1 VSSGSAT
8 VTTGVVSTPTSISSV
23 NQSSSIQFGFR
34 EVGGSIPFTKTY
46 VGRYS
51 TPRSW
56 IGDGIDLTET
66 LDTNSHDAGL
76 DMQWTVGTAAGDY
89 EFKMEQFVSV
99 VQNSVYGSFNDTSVN
114 FGSNSSVT
122 LTLENGTS
130 SAANDAGF
138 TFNLPSGLYVNNSI
152 TETCAG
158 DTKSISGALNSTSV
172 VVAGVDLNALSSCT
186 ITIPLTGPISNS
198 GYTLNSLNIS
208 GLSGGL
214 NNATGISRLV
224 IVSAT
229 QTAPTFTNF
238 TPNSSIA
245 QSSAY
250 SYTFL
255 AEGSPVPTYSI
266 SSGSLPTGMTLSES
280 GELSGTPTTAGTYTF
295 TVTASNGQSPNAN
308 KSITM
313 SVVDANAP
321 GSPTI
326 NSITGGNQQI
336 TINFTAPSSSGS
348 TSISNYEY
356 STNGGSTWTS
366 LSPSSTSSPIIVTGL
381 TNGASYSVL
390 IKAVNNSG
398 SGSASNSVSVT
409 LGSTSSS
416 GGGSITPTTTPTPIP
431 TITPRPNNLII
442 NPLSPTPPPT
452 PVIPPTLIP
461 GIINGPRQLVVVPI
475 ENLINALRPRV
486 VDIFTTPTPQ
496 PTTAGATPA
505 PSFTNQQALDLLTNT
520 QDKKVVE
527 LPSLV
532 LYNNEFQ
539 PSKLVIVE
547 NTVAQVVSPGGGLLN
562 VEAKDGQDSVP
573 VDNRGRVQMVRSNN
587 VETEGT
593 GMAPNSEFAVYLFS
607 DPILLGIG
615 KTDARGKFFASF
627 PVTNELPIGDHT
639 LQVNGL
645 LPDGRATSVSLPV
658 IVVDT
663 IATAKNQ
670 AMPQTIFVDVN
681 PVDNALRAVYWMLIV
696 LAVMVFLIGAS
707 YRERFFALVRRRKDD
722 EESVQPAL

>member
-1 VSSGSAT
+1 
-8 VTTGVVSTPTSISSV
+8 
-23 NQSSSIQFGFR
+23 
-34 EVGGSIPFTKTY
+34 
-46 VGRYS
+46 
-51 TPRSW
+51 
-56 IGDGIDLTET
+56 
-66 LDTNSHDAGL
+66 
-76 DMQWTVGTAAGDY
+76 
-89 EFKMEQFVSV
+89 
-99 VQNSVYGSFNDTSVN
+99 
-114 FGSNSSVT
+114 
-122 LTLENGTS
+122 
-130 SAANDAGF
+130 
-138 TFNLPSGLYVNNSI
+138 
-152 TETCAG
+152 
-158 DTKSISGALNSTSV
+158 
-172 VVAGVDLNALSSCT
+172 
-186 ITIPLTGPISNS
+186 
-198 GYTLNSLNIS
+198 
-208 GLSGGL
+208 
-214 NNATGISRLV
+214 
-224 IVSAT
+224 
-229 QTAPTFTNF
+229 
-238 TPNSSIA
+238 
-245 QSSAY
+245 
-250 SYTFL
+250 
-255 AEGSPVPTYSI
+255 
-266 SSGSLPTGMTLSES
+266 
-280 GELSGTPTTAGTYTF
+280 
-295 TVTASNGQSPNAN
+295 
-308 KSITM
+308 
-313 SVVDANAP
+313 
-321 GSPTI
+321 
-326 NSITGGNQQI
+326 
-336 TINFTAPSSSGS
+336 
-348 TSISNYEY
+348 
-356 STNGGSTWTS
+356 
-366 LSPSSTSSPIIVTGL
+366 
-381 TNGASYSVL
+381 
-390 IKAVNNSG
+390 
-398 SGSASNSVSVT
+398 
-409 LGSTSSS
+409 
-416 GGGSITPTTTPTPIP
+416 
-431 TITPRPNNLII
+431 
-442 NPLSPTPPPT
+442 
-452 PVIPPTLIP
+452 
-461 GIINGPRQLVVVPI
+461 
-475 ENLINALRPRV
+475 LINALRPRV